1 MLTALRPHPNEKAMI
16 LFSFSLVRLECSFHL
31 SILYFFVRG
40 SMLLNLSLS
49 VKLENIIPFCPP
61 PFGASQAGLLPS
73 VVCLDAL
80 IIQVNFIE
88 VETVENGKIQAKYFL
103 EIDLTL

>member
-1 MLTALRPHPNEKAMI
+1 VLTALRPHPNEKAMI

-49 VKLENIIPFCPP
+49 VKLENQIVSIPISVTISLEVRQS
-61 PFGASQAGLLPS
+61 GEEAIRRRAGMVPRRGER
-73 VVCLDAL
+73 A
-80 IIQVNFIE
+80 E
-88 VETVENGKIQAKYFL
+88 E
-103 EIDLTL
+103 

>member
-1 MLTALRPHPNEKAMI
+1 MI
-16 LFSFSLVRLECSFHL
+16 LFSFSLVWLECSFHL

-49 VKLENIIPFCPP
+49 VKLENQILFCPTL
-61 PFGASQAGLLPS
+61 FGASQAGLLPS
-73 VVCLDAL
+73 AARLDAL
-80 IIQVNFIE
+80 IIQVSFIE

-103 EIDLTL
+103 EIDLTP

>member
-1 MLTALRPHPNEKAMI
+1 VLTALRPHPNEKAMI
-16 LFSFSLVRLECSFHL
+16 LFSFSLVGLECSFHL
-31 SILYFFVRG
+31 STLYFFVRG

-49 VKLENIIPFCPP
+49 VKLENQIPFCPP
-61 PFGASQAGLLPS
+61 LFGASQAGLLPL
-73 VVCLDAL
+73 VVRLDAL
-80 IIQVNFIE
+80 IIQVSFVE

>member
-1 MLTALRPHPNEKAMI
+1 MI

-49 VKLENIIPFCPP
+49 VKLENQIPFCPP
-61 PFGASQAGLLPS
+61 PFGASQAGLLLL
-73 VVCLDAL
+73 VVRLDAL
-80 IIQVNFIE
+80 IIQVSFIE

-103 EIDLTL
+103 EIDLTP